1 MTTPELILIAVALAM
16 DAFAVSIS
24 AGTTML
30 REERLK
36 KGLAIAATFGGFQ
49 AGMTLIGWAAGEGI
63 RELVISI
70 APLLAFVL
78 LLGIGAKMIF
88 EGLFGDEDCVL
99 IQSLAALLL
108 LGVATSIDALAVGLS
123 FAVIGIPPL
132 GPAAVIGVVAL
143 LFSIAGILLGEKVA
157 EVIGRRAEVVG
168 GAILILIG
176 LRVLFFS

>member
-1 MTTPELILIAVALAM
+1 MNTAELILIAAALAM

-30 REERLK
+30 REERLR
-36 KGLAIAATFGGFQ
+36 KGLAIAATFGVFQ

-63 RELVISI
+63 RELVLSF

-88 EGLFGDEDCVL
+88 EGVFGDDDRVL
-99 IQSLAALLL
+99 IGSVPALLL
-108 LGVATSIDALAVGLS
+108 LGIATSIDALAVGLS
-123 FAVIGIPPL
+123 FAVIGIPVL
-132 GPAAVIGVVAL
+132 GPAVVIGIVAF
-143 LFSIAGILLGEKVA
+143 LFSVAGVSLGEKAA
-157 EVIGRRAEVVG
+157 ELIGRRAEVAG

-176 LRVLFFS
+176 LRILFFS

>member
-1 MTTPELILIAVALAM
+1 MNTAELILIAAALAM

-30 REERLK
+30 REERLR
-36 KGLAIAATFGGFQ
+36 KGLAIAATFGVFQ

-63 RELVISI
+63 RELVLSF

-88 EGLFGDEDCVL
+88 EGLFGGEDGVL
-99 IQSLAALLL
+99 IRTVAGLLL
-108 LGVATSIDALAVGLS
+108 LGIATSIDALAVGLS
-123 FAVIGIPPL
+123 FAVIGIPAP
-132 GPAAVIGVVAL
+132 GPAAVIGAVAF
-143 LFSIAGILLGEKVA
+143 LFSIAGIFLGEKVA

-176 LRVLFFS
+176 LKILLFP